1 MSQLSTFARRCARW
15 ALRVG
20 ALFVVFVALVASAWP
35 QKSSDLTS
43 ASIEDLMNMEVVSVS
58 KTQQKL
64 SHAASAIFVITQ
76 EDIRRSGALN
86 IPDLLRMA
94 PGVDVAQINANN
106 WAISVRGFNNRFSN
120 KLLVLVDGRSVY
132 TSSFGGVFWDVLD
145 LPLEDIEQIEVIRG
159 PGGSVW
165 GANAVNGIINIIT
178 KKASETQGAL
188 VTTGGGNVQQ
198 GLGTVQYGSNLGSS
212 TKYRAYTKYLND
224 GDFPDALGQNGGD
237 GWHMLRGGFRTDTT
251 LTSKDTLMI
260 QGDLYSARESS
271 PEVILP
277 SITSPALVPIDFP
290 FNLSGGFVQG
300 VWQHA
305 YSAQSNTSLEMSFD
319 HYQRNDTLRDG
330 RGTFDVNFQQQ
341 FRGWS
346 RQNLVWDV
354 EYRRVSSYAAGGLTL
369 SFIPAGL
376 TTNLFSAAVQ
386 DEITLI
392 PNRLSLTAGARFE
405 HNYYTGFNFMPSAR
419 VAWTPGERQTVWAAV
434 SDAVRSPSQVDAGFR
449 ANLGSF
455 TPPNSPLILTSFLG
469 NPDFDDEALIAYE
482 LGYRAAV
489 ADWLSLDFSAYFN
502 DYNHM
507 ESYGL
512 GDLFFEPTPLPPHL
526 VLPLGTGNLTNG
538 EAHGLEASANW
549 KVTGHWTLSP
559 GYAFERIHMHLPATS
574 DNPLSIDLAQRSS
587 PVHSAQLRSHVNL
600 VRRLTWDTSAY
611 FADDLV
617 NFQIVGG
624 NLVGFRVPAYTRVDS
639 QLTWQFGERGR
650 FSIVGQNLVNDHHME
665 FVDWTQSAG
674 TTLIK
679 RSVYAE
685 LSWQF

>member
-1 MSQLSTFARRCARW
+1 MPQLSTFARRRARCAVR
-15 ALRVG
+15 AG
-20 ALFVVFVALVASAWP
+20 ALFVAFVALAAPAWP
-35 QKSSDLTS
+35 QQKALGDLTS
-43 ASIEDLMNMEVVSVS
+43 ASLEDLMNMEVVSVS

-64 SHAASAIFVITQ
+64 SHTASAIFVITQ

-94 PGVDVAQINANN
+94 PGIDVAQINANN
-106 WAISVRGFNNRFSN
+106 WAIGVRGFNDRFSN
-120 KLLVLVDGRSVY
+120 KLLVMVDGRSVY

-145 LPLEDIEQIEVIRG
+145 LPLEDIERIEVIRG

-178 KKASETQGAL
+178 KKASETQGAQ

-198 GLGTVQYGSNLGSS
+198 GFGTVQYGGNLGSS

-237 GWHMLRGGFRTDTT
+237 GWHMLRGGFRADTT
-251 LTSKDTLMI
+251 LTSRDTLMV

-277 SITSPALVPIDFP
+277 SITSPSIVPIDFP

-319 HYQRNDTLRDG
+319 HYQRNDILRDG
-330 RGTFDVNFQQQ
+330 RGTFDVNLQQQ
-341 FRGWS
+341 FSGWS
-346 RQNLVWDV
+346 RQNIVWDA

-392 PNRLSLTAGARFE
+392 PNRLSLTAGARLE

-469 NPDFDDEALIAYE
+469 NPNINDEALIAYE

-489 ADWLSLDFSAYFN
+489 AERLSLDFATYYN
-502 DYNHM
+502 DYNHLETSEPGAPFP
-507 ESYGL
+507 ESA
-512 GDLFFEPTPLPPHL
+512 PAPPHL
-526 VLPLGTGNLTNG
+526 VLPLITENLMHG
-538 EAHGLEASANW
+538 ETQGIEVAANW
-549 KVTGHWTLSP
+549 KATNRWTLSP
-559 GYAFERIHMHLPATS
+559 GYALENIHMHLAPASQDTTS
-574 DNPLSIDLAQRSS
+574 VRDAEGSTPD
-587 PVHSAQLRSHVNL
+587 HSAQLRSS
-600 VRRLTWDTSAY
+600 VRLLHGLTWDTSAY
-611 FADDLV
+611 FTDRLV
-617 NFQIVGG
+617 YTK
-624 NLVGFRVPAYTRVDS
+624 VPAYTRLDS
-639 QLTWQFGERGR
+639 QLSWQFAEKARL
-650 FSIVGQNLVNDHHME
+650 SIVGQNLVKDHHME
-665 FVDWTQSAG
+665 FVDDTASAG
-674 TTLIK
+674 TTLVK
-679 RSVYAE
+679 RSAYAE
-685 LSWQF
+685 VSWQF

>member
-1 MSQLSTFARRCARW
+1 MPQLSAFARRRVRCAVRAGVLFLAFA
-15 ALRVG
+15 ALT
-20 ALFVVFVALVASAWP
+20 APAWP
-35 QKSSDLTS
+35 QQKALGDLTS
-43 ASIEDLMNMEVVSVS
+43 ASLEDLMNMEVVSVS

-64 SHAASAIFVITQ
+64 SHTASAIFVITQ

-94 PGVDVAQINANN
+94 PGIDVAQINANN
-106 WAISVRGFNNRFSN
+106 WAIGVRGFNDRFSN
-120 KLLVLVDGRSVY
+120 KLLVMVDGRSVY

-145 LPLEDIEQIEVIRG
+145 LPLEDIERIEVIRG

-178 KKASETQGAL
+178 KKASETQGAQ

-198 GLGTVQYGSNLGSS
+198 GFGTVQYGGNLGSS

-237 GWHMLRGGFRTDTT
+237 GWHMLRGGFRADTT
-251 LTSKDTLMI
+251 LTSRDTLMV

-277 SITSPALVPIDFP
+277 SITSPSIVPIDFP

-319 HYQRNDTLRDG
+319 HYQRNDILRDG
-330 RGTFDVNFQQQ
+330 RGTFDVNLQQQ
-341 FRGWS
+341 FSGWS
-346 RQNLVWDV
+346 RQNIGWDA

-392 PNRLSLTAGARFE
+392 PNRLSLTAGARLE

-469 NPDFDDEALIAYE
+469 NPNINDEALIAYE

-489 ADWLSLDFSAYFN
+489 AERLSLDFATYYN
-502 DYNHM
+502 DYNHLETSEPGAPFP
-507 ESYGL
+507 ESA
-512 GDLFFEPTPLPPHL
+512 PAPPHL
-526 VLPLGTGNLTNG
+526 VLPLITENLMHG
-538 EAHGLEASANW
+538 ETQGIEVAANW
-549 KVTGHWTLSP
+549 KATNRWTLSP
-559 GYAFERIHMHLPATS
+559 GYALENIHMHLAPASQDTTS
-574 DNPLSIDLAQRSS
+574 VRDAEGSTPD
-587 PVHSAQLRSHVNL
+587 HSAQLRSS
-600 VRRLTWDTSAY
+600 VRLLHGLTWDTSAY
-611 FADDLV
+611 FTDRLV
-617 NFQIVGG
+617 YTK
-624 NLVGFRVPAYTRVDS
+624 VPAYTRLDS
-639 QLTWQFGERGR
+639 QLSWQFAEKARL
-650 FSIVGQNLVNDHHME
+650 SIVGQNLVKDHHME
-665 FVDWTQSAG
+665 FVDDTASAG
-674 TTLIK
+674 TTLVK
-679 RSVYAE
+679 RSAYAE
-685 LSWQF
+685 VSWQF

>member
-1 MSQLSTFARRCARW
+1 MPQLSTFARRRARCAVR
-15 ALRVG
+15 AG
-20 ALFVVFVALVASAWP
+20 ALFVAFVALAAPAWP
-35 QKSSDLTS
+35 QQKALGDLTN
-43 ASIEDLMNMEVVSVS
+43 ASLEDLMNMEVVSVS

-64 SHAASAIFVITQ
+64 SHTASAIFVITQ

-94 PGVDVAQINANN
+94 PGIDVAQINANN
-106 WAISVRGFNNRFSN
+106 WAIGVRGFNGRFSN
-120 KLLVLVDGRSVY
+120 KLLVMVDGRSVY

-145 LPLEDIEQIEVIRG
+145 LPLEDIERIEVIRG

-178 KKASETQGAL
+178 KKASETQGAQ

-198 GLGTVQYGSNLGSS
+198 GFGTVQYGGNLGSS
-212 TKYRAYTKYLND
+212 TKYRAYTKYVND

-237 GWHMLRGGFRTDTT
+237 GWHMLRGGFRADTT
-251 LTSKDTLMI
+251 LTSRDTLMV

-277 SITSPALVPIDFP
+277 SITSPSIVPIDFP

-319 HYQRNDTLRDG
+319 HYQRNDILRDG
-330 RGTFDVNFQQQ
+330 RGTFDVNLQQQ
-341 FRGWS
+341 FSGWS
-346 RQNLVWDV
+346 RQNIGWDA

-392 PNRLSLTAGARFE
+392 PNRLSLTAGARLE

-469 NPDFDDEALIAYE
+469 NPNINDEALIAYE

-489 ADWLSLDFSAYFN
+489 AERLSLDFATYYN
-502 DYNHM
+502 DYNHLETSEPGAPFP
-507 ESYGL
+507 ESA
-512 GDLFFEPTPLPPHL
+512 PAPPHL
-526 VLPLGTGNLTNG
+526 VLPLITENLMHG
-538 EAHGLEASANW
+538 ETQGIEVAANW
-549 KVTGHWTLSP
+549 KATNRWTLSP
-559 GYAFERIHMHLPATS
+559 GYALENIHMHLAPASQDTTS
-574 DNPLSIDLAQRSS
+574 VRDAEGSTPD
-587 PVHSAQLRSHVNL
+587 HSAQLRSS
-600 VRRLTWDTSAY
+600 VRLLHGLTWDTSAY
-611 FADDLV
+611 FTDRLV
-617 NFQIVGG
+617 YTK
-624 NLVGFRVPAYTRVDS
+624 VPAYTRLDS
-639 QLTWQFGERGR
+639 QLSWQFAEKARL
-650 FSIVGQNLVNDHHME
+650 SIVGQNLVKDHHME
-665 FVDWTQSAG
+665 FVDDTASAG
-674 TTLIK
+674 TTLVK
-679 RSVYAE
+679 RSAYAE
-685 LSWQF
+685 VSWQF

>member
-1 MSQLSTFARRCARW
+1 MPQLSTFARRRARCAVR
-15 ALRVG
+15 AG
-20 ALFVVFVALVASAWP
+20 ALFVAFVALAAPAWP
-35 QKSSDLTS
+35 QQKALGDLTS
-43 ASIEDLMNMEVVSVS
+43 ASLEDLMNMEVVSVS

-64 SHAASAIFVITQ
+64 SHTASAIFVITQ

-94 PGVDVAQINANN
+94 PGIDVAQINANN
-106 WAISVRGFNNRFSN
+106 WAIGVRGFNGRFSN
-120 KLLVLVDGRSVY
+120 KLLVMVDGRSVY

-145 LPLEDIEQIEVIRG
+145 LPLEDIERIEVIRG

-178 KKASETQGAL
+178 KKASETQGAQ

-198 GLGTVQYGSNLGSS
+198 GFGTVQYGGNLGSS

-237 GWHMLRGGFRTDTT
+237 GWHMLRGGFRADTT
-251 LTSKDTLMI
+251 LTSRDTLMV

-277 SITSPALVPIDFP
+277 SITSPSIVPIDFP

-319 HYQRNDTLRDG
+319 HYQRNDILRDG

-341 FRGWS
+341 FSGWS
-346 RQNLVWDV
+346 RQNIGWDA

-386 DEITLI
+386 DEIILI
-392 PNRLSLTAGARFE
+392 PNRLSLTAGARLE

-469 NPDFDDEALIAYE
+469 NPNINDEALIAYE

-489 ADWLSLDFSAYFN
+489 AERLSLDFATYYN
-502 DYNHM
+502 DYNHLETSEPGAPFP
-507 ESYGL
+507 ESA
-512 GDLFFEPTPLPPHL
+512 PAPPHL
-526 VLPLGTGNLTNG
+526 VLPLITENLMHG
-538 EAHGLEASANW
+538 ETQGIEVAANW
-549 KVTGHWTLSP
+549 KATNRWTLSP
-559 GYAFERIHMHLPATS
+559 GYALENIHMHLAPASQDTTS
-574 DNPLSIDLAQRSS
+574 VRDAEGSTPD
-587 PVHSAQLRSHVNL
+587 HSAQLRSS
-600 VRRLTWDTSAY
+600 VRLLHGLTWDTSAY
-611 FADDLV
+611 FTDRLV
-617 NFQIVGG
+617 YTK
-624 NLVGFRVPAYTRVDS
+624 VPAYTRLDS
-639 QLTWQFGERGR
+639 QLSWQFAEKARL
-650 FSIVGQNLVNDHHME
+650 SIVGQNLVKDHHME
-665 FVDWTQSAG
+665 FVDDTASAG
-674 TTLIK
+674 TTLVK
-679 RSVYAE
+679 RSAYAE
-685 LSWQF
+685 VSWQF

>member
-1 MSQLSTFARRCARW
+1 MPQLSTFARRRARCAVR
-15 ALRVG
+15 AG
-20 ALFVVFVALVASAWP
+20 ALFVAFVALAAPAWP
-35 QKSSDLTS
+35 QQKALGDLTS
-43 ASIEDLMNMEVVSVS
+43 ASLEDLMNMEVVSVS

-64 SHAASAIFVITQ
+64 SHTASAIFVITQ

-94 PGVDVAQINANN
+94 PGIDVAQINANN
-106 WAISVRGFNNRFSN
+106 WAIGVRGFNGRFSN
-120 KLLVLVDGRSVY
+120 KLLVMVDGRSVY

-145 LPLEDIEQIEVIRG
+145 LPLEDIERIEVIRG

-178 KKASETQGAL
+178 KKASETQGAQ

-198 GLGTVQYGSNLGSS
+198 GFGTVQYGGNLGSS

-237 GWHMLRGGFRTDTT
+237 GWHMLRGGFRADTT
-251 LTSKDTLMI
+251 LTSRDTLMV

-277 SITSPALVPIDFP
+277 SITSPSIVPIDFP

-319 HYQRNDTLRDG
+319 HYQRNDILRDG
-330 RGTFDVNFQQQ
+330 RGTFDVNLQQQ
-341 FRGWS
+341 FSGWS
-346 RQNLVWDV
+346 RQNIGWDA

-386 DEITLI
+386 DEIILI
-392 PNRLSLTAGARFE
+392 PNRLSLTAGARLE

-469 NPDFDDEALIAYE
+469 NPNINDEALIAYE

-489 ADWLSLDFSAYFN
+489 AERLSLDFATYYN
-502 DYNHM
+502 DYNHLETSEPGAPFP
-507 ESYGL
+507 ESA
-512 GDLFFEPTPLPPHL
+512 PAPPHL
-526 VLPLGTGNLTNG
+526 VLPLIAENLMHG
-538 EAHGLEASANW
+538 ETQGIEVAANW
-549 KVTGHWTLSP
+549 KATNRWTLSP
-559 GYAFERIHMHLPATS
+559 GYALENIHMHLAPASQDTTS
-574 DNPLSIDLAQRSS
+574 VRDAEGSTPD
-587 PVHSAQLRSHVNL
+587 HSAQLRSS
-600 VRRLTWDTSAY
+600 VRLLHGLTWDTSAY
-611 FADDLV
+611 FTDRLV
-617 NFQIVGG
+617 YTK
-624 NLVGFRVPAYTRVDS
+624 VPAYTRLDS
-639 QLTWQFGERGR
+639 QLSWQFAEKARL
-650 FSIVGQNLVNDHHME
+650 SIVGQNLVKDHHME
-665 FVDWTQSAG
+665 FVDDTASAG
-674 TTLIK
+674 TTLVK
-679 RSVYAE
+679 RSAYAE
-685 LSWQF
+685 VSWQF